1 MIHSISVRR
10 WQWMLVLCATVGAAP
25 KAVGEIRLQ
34 TRSDFDLGSG
44 PSAFT
49 FVGPGADLL
58 VVATADGLA
67 TFRREGRRFVRAERS
82 PAGRGAEVLAA
93 GALRGS
99 GSWQIAYGGRDA
111 PRMLV
116 ADVDAQGSI
125 GSPKELAL
133 PALPR
138 VAHSAV
144 LEGNRTALIV
154 ATDQGVSVLA
164 QAQDGWARQ
173 EIAASRSIADIAT
186 GELSGD
192 THADVVAVDAALHQ
206 LRIFHGTAGGF
217 AAGPMIATMRG
228 PRHVVLAETNGDG
241 RLDLLVLGDEGLAVH
256 VAQPDGAFAPPQ
268 VLLGGPQF
276 ADVGA
281 ADLNGD
287 GRLDLA
293 IVDRGRAVVS
303 VLVNSGAGRFT
314 VVESYLV
321 GGGPTALQL
330 GDMDGDGRIDALTLN
345 QFDDSATLL
354 RGTGDGRFDGVRA
367 VVTELG
373 ALVGVAIDDFD
384 RNDHLDLAAVSEDG
398 GQVGV
403 FLGRGDG
410 SFRALPP
417 IAIGRQPRGV
427 VTGDFNRDERPDL
440 AVVNFGNDAVT
451 ILDGD
456 GQGGFAARRA
466 VRVGTGP
473 SAISVGS
480 FASPTSSDLAVVN
493 SLSDSVSVLYGDGRG
508 QFPNVAN
515 YPVTPRPSF
524 MIVGDTNSDGHQDL
538 VVGSE
543 FSESVAILLGTGQQL
558 DAPTTNTLSAVAK
571 PSVAEDLDAD
581 GEMDLIN
588 PSQSSGA
595 IEVLPGNAP
604 GKFGT
609 PVRVEVGRDPRAVAA
624 GDFNH
629 DGRADIA
636 VAHGATRTITILLNQ
651 STPPKTPRKAD
662 QRAAARN
669 RPHS

>member
-1 MIHSISVRR
+1 MIRSISVRR
-10 WQWMLVLCATVGAAP
+10 WQWMVVLCATVGAAP
-25 KAVGEIRLQ
+25 MTLAEIRLQ
-34 TRSDFDLGSG
+34 TRNDFALGGG

-49 FVGPGADLL
+49 FVGPGTDLL

-67 TFRREGRRFVRAERS
+67 TFRREGRQFVRAERS
-82 PAGRGAEVLAA
+82 PAGRGAEALAA
-93 GALRGS
+93 GTFRGT
-99 GSWQIAYGGRDA
+99 GSPQLAYGGRDA

-116 ADVDAQGSI
+116 ADIDAQGSI

-138 VAHSAV
+138 VARSAV
-144 LEGNRTALIV
+144 LDAGRAALIV
-154 ATDQGVSVLA
+154 ATDEGVSVLS
-164 QAQDGWARQ
+164 QGTDGWTRQ
-173 EIAASRSIADIAT
+173 EIAASRSITDIAS
-186 GELSGD
+186 GDLSG
-192 THADVVAVDAALHQ
+192 HARVDVVAVDAGLHQ
-206 LRIFHGTAGGF
+206 LRVFHGAAGGF
-217 AAGPMIATMRG
+217 TAGPTISTMRG
-228 PRHVVLAETNGDG
+228 PRRVVLADTGGDG

-256 VAQPDGAFAPPQ
+256 VAQPDGGFAPPQ
-268 VLLGGPQF
+268 VLLAGPQF
-276 ADVGA
+276 ADIGT

-287 GRLDLA
+287 GRLDLTL
-293 IVDRGRAVVS
+293 VDRGRAVVS
-303 VLVNSGAGRFT
+303 VLVGSGAGRFAVT
-314 VVESYLV
+314 ESYLV

-354 RGTGDGRFDGVRA
+354 RGSGDGRFDGVRA

-384 RNDHLDLAAVSEDG
+384 RNDHPDLAAVSEDG

-417 IAIGRQPRGV
+417 IAIGRQPRAV
-427 VTGDFNRDERPDL
+427 VSGDFNQDERPDL

-508 QFPNVAN
+508 QFPTVAN
-515 YPVTPRPSF
+515 FPVTPRPSF
-524 MIVGDTNSDGHQDL
+524 MIVGDTNRDGHQDL

-543 FSESVAILLGTGQQL
+543 FSESVAILLGTGRQL
-558 DAPTTNTLSAVAK
+558 DAPKTNTLSAVAK
-571 PSVAEDLDAD
+571 PSVAEDLDGD

-588 PSQSSGA
+588 PNQSSGA
-595 IEVLPGNAP
+595 IEVLPGSAP
-604 GKFGT
+604 GKFGA
-609 PVRVEVGRDPRAVAA
+609 PLRVEVGRDPRAVAS

-662 QRAAARN
+662 QRAATRS